1 MTLVMNDDFSQ
12 PGWADYTLPLYG
24 VGNPPREH
32 PAAGDVANIVPTTV
46 EDEVV
51 RLALQIGAEIE
62 LVRSAVPVG
71 QEEQE
76 NIPDA
81 DTPTPRSEAARS
93 LDELDGIGAILRYAL
108 DEGQPTADL

>member
-24 VGNPPREH
+24 VGSPPGEH
-32 PAAGDVANIVPTTV
+32 PAGGDVANLVPTTV

-51 RLALQIGAEIE
+51 RLALQIGAEVQ

-71 QEEQE
+71 VEEQE
-76 NIPDA
+76 QIPNA
-81 DTPTPRSEAARS
+81 DDPTPRSEAARA
-93 LDELDGIGAILRYAL
+93 LDELGGIGAILRYAL
-108 DEGQPTADL
+108 DAGQPTADL